1 MRYRDLVQFDPIESV
16 VQLHDANR
24 ESDAERLVSTYV
36 ISETMADRLVHIVFP
51 QLQFQDPVDNK
62 GLLIVGNY
70 GTGKS
75 HLMSVISAVAEH
87 AALADKLRNAA
98 ARAAAAPI
106 AGRFQVL
113 RLEIG
118 TTEMSLREAV
128 VSRLAIFL
136 DHIGVQFVFPSAAE
150 VINFKQVFEDMMV
163 AFQAR
168 YPDQGLL
175 VVVDEL
181 LDYLRTRRDQEL
193 VRDLIIL
200 REMGEVA
207 RHSRFRFM
215 AGVQEMLFENSRFS
229 FAADSV
235 RRVQD
240 RFEQVFIARD
250 DVKFVVAERLLHK
263 TADQQ
268 VWARQHL
275 SRFTRF
281 YGSMNEQLD
290 EFVRLFP
297 VHPLFIDT
305 FERVTAIE
313 KREVLKTLSRAMEQR
328 LDDDVPPD
336 EPGLITYDRY
346 WKTLRENPSYRAI
359 PDIGLVIKRS
369 ETLENR
375 VETAFPHKTYV
386 AMARRIIHGLSM
398 HRLTHGD
405 ILAPIGATP
414 EELRDGLALYD
425 PLIAELGG
433 DPADDLLTQVET
445 VLRDIHRTVSGQ
457 FISVNPANRQY
468 YLDLEKSDD
477 YDAIIDKRA
486 ESLEP
491 GKLDSY
497 YYDALH
503 RALENPEQTLYPG
516 YKIWRYE
523 VEWTDRRAARQGYLF
538 FGSPNERS
546 TAVPPRDFYL
556 YFIQPF
562 EPPRYRDEKKPDEVL
577 FRLRKPD
584 DSFQSALRRYA
595 AAMELAGVAS
605 GAAKSAYL
613 SRGDSAHRQ
622 LVRWLQEN
630 MPTAYEVT
638 HEGQTRA
645 LVEWIK
651 GRAATAGQA
660 ANVRDMIRA
669 AASACLAGHFA
680 DQAPDY
686 PRFSVLIT
694 AANLP
699 QAAQD
704 ALRYLVKPSRSQ
716 QALAVLD
723 ALELLEDGAP
733 AVAHSRYAQ
742 AVLARLR
749 AKGPDQ
755 VLNRTELL
763 AEVYSVEYFA
773 PDRYRLEPELL
784 VVVLAALVHAGEL
797 TLTVMGQT
805 FDANNLD
812 GLAATPV
819 DNLAQFRHVRAPLGW
834 NLPGLERLF
843 RLLGLPEG
851 QARLATQGSDAAVQ
865 ALQTAVGQMVE
876 RVVLAQQR
884 LQSGLAFWG
893 KPLLTEAEA
902 ADFRARLDELKRF
915 LEGLQAYSSPGRLK
929 NFQSTGAAVNG
940 YAPHVAALGAAE
952 ALAALA
958 AELAGPSAALSN
970 AELVLPAGDPWLI
983 EAQRVRDALQAQL
996 SDPAQRA
1003 APATRQDAARQ
1014 LQSLRAAYAQAYMAR
1029 HAHARLERA
1038 GDTRKG
1044 ELLQGPALRQLNRL
1058 ASIALMPGEQ
1068 LRDFQNRLA
1077 ELTGC
1082 WQLTPADLQTATLC
1096 PHCAYRP
1103 GPGDPDRSAA
1113 NRLAALEVELD
1124 TLLATW
1130 RQTLR
1135 DNLADPTAAA
1145 AIDLLRPDERARLAA
1160 LLADDELADLDND
1173 LLGTV
1178 NQVLSG
1184 LTRVE
1189 MSLEALAGALS
1200 EGGLPA
1206 SPEELRKRFDTF
1218 LKALSAG
1225 QEADKV
1231 RLVLVRP

>member
-1 MRYRDLVQFDPIESV
+1 
-16 VQLHDANR
+16 
-24 ESDAERLVSTYV
+24 
-36 ISETMADRLVHIVFP
+36 
-51 QLQFQDPVDNK
+51 
-62 GLLIVGNY
+62 
-70 GTGKS
+70 
-75 HLMSVISAVAEH
+75 
-87 AALADKLRNAA
+87 
-98 ARAAAAPI
+98 
-106 AGRFQVL
+106 
-113 RLEIG
+113 
-118 TTEMSLREAV
+118 
-128 VSRLAIFL
+128 
-136 DHIGVQFVFPSAAE
+136 
-150 VINFKQVFEDMMV
+150 
-163 AFQAR
+163 
-168 YPDQGLL
+168 
-175 VVVDEL
+175 
-181 LDYLRTRRDQEL
+181 LRTRRDQEL

-200 REMGEVA
+200 REIGEVA

-215 AGVQEMLFENSRFS
+215 AGVQEMLFENPRFS
-229 FAADSV
+229 FAADSI

-250 DVKFVVAERLLHK
+250 DVKFVVAERLLRK

-275 SRFTRF
+275 ARFTRF

-305 FERVTAIE
+305 FERITAIE
-313 KREVLKTLSRAMEQR
+313 KREVLKTLSQAMQQR

-346 WKTLRENPSYRAI
+346 WQTLRENPSYRAI

-369 ETLENR
+369 ETLANR
-375 VETAFPHKTYV
+375 IEAAFPHKATID
-386 AMARRIIHGLSM
+386 MARRIIHGLSM
-398 HRLTHGD
+398 HRLTHGN
-405 ILAPIGATP
+405 IQAPIGATP

-425 PLIAELGG
+425 PLVAELGG

-445 VLRDIHRTVSGQ
+445 TLRDIHRTVCGQ
-457 FISVNPANRQY
+457 FISVNPDNRQY

-477 YDAIIDKRA
+477 YDAIIEKRA

-491 GKLDSY
+491 GKLDGY

-523 VEWTDRRAARQGYLF
+523 VEWTERRAARQGYLF

-584 DSFQSALRRYA
+584 ERFRSALRRYA
-595 AAMELAGVAS
+595 AAMELAGVSS

-613 SRGDSAHRQ
+613 SRGDNAHRQ

-638 HEGQTRA
+638 HQGQTRP

-651 GRAATAGQA
+651 GRATTAGLA

-669 AASACLAGHFA
+669 AASAALAGHFA

-704 ALRYLVKPSRSQ
+704 ALRWLSRPGRSQ

-723 ALELLEDGAP
+723 ALELLDDGTP
-733 AVAHSRYAQ
+733 AVGKSPYAQ
-742 AVLARLR
+742 AVLERLR

-755 VLNRTELL
+755 VLNRAELL
-763 AEVYSVEYFA
+763 TEVYSVEYFA
-773 PDRYRLEPELL
+773 PDRYRLEPEWL

-805 FDANNLD
+805 FDANSLE

-819 DNLAQFRHVRAPLGW
+819 DNLAQFKHVRAPLGW

-843 RLLGLPEG
+843 RLLGLPDG
-851 QARLATQGSDAAVQ
+851 QARLLTQGSDAAVQ

-876 RVVLAQQR
+876 RVVQAQQR

-893 KPLLTEAEA
+893 KPLLTEAET
-902 ADFRARLDELKRF
+902 ADSRDRLDELKRF

-929 NFQSTGAAVNG
+929 NFRQTGAAVDG
-940 YAPHVAALGAAE
+940 YATHIAALRAAE
-952 ALAALA
+952 ALASLA
-958 AELAGPSAALSN
+958 AELAGPSAYLSN
-970 AELVLPAGDPWLI
+970 AELVLPDGDPWRD
-983 EAQRVRDALQAQL
+983 EARRAKDALQARL
-996 SDPAQRA
+996 SDLAQRA
-1003 APATRQDAARQ
+1003 EPATRQDAARR
-1014 LQSLRAAYAQAYMAR
+1014 LQTLRAAYAQAYMIR
-1029 HAHARLERA
+1029 HAHARLGLE
-1038 GDTRKG
+1038 GDGRKR
-1044 ELLQGPALRQLNRL
+1044 ELLQGAALRRLNRL
-1058 ASIALMPGEQ
+1058 ATIALMPNEQ

-1077 ELTGC
+1077 DLTGC
-1082 WQLTPADLQTATLC
+1082 WALT
-1096 PHCAYRP
+1096 
-1103 GPGDPDRSAA
+1103 DPDRSAA
-1113 NRLAALEVELD
+1113 TRLDALEVELD
-1124 TLLATW
+1124 GLLATW
-1130 RQTLR
+1130 RQTLG
-1135 DNLADPTAAA
+1135 DPTAAA
-1145 AIDLLRPDERARLAA
+1145 AIDLLRQDERHRLDG
-1160 LLADDELADLDND
+1160 LLADDELAELDSDLIAIINR
-1173 LLGTV
+1173 
-1178 NQVLSG
+1178 VLAG

-1189 MSLEALAGALS
+1189 MSLDALAGALS

-1206 SPEELRKRFDTF
+1206 SPDELRKRFDTF
-1218 LKALSAG
+1218 LRALSAG